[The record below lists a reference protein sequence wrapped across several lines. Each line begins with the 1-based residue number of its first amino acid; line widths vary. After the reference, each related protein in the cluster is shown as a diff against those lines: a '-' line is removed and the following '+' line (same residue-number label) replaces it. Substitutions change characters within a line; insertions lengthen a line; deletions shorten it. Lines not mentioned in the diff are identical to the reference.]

1 MGAGTKGYW
10 HPSFHRVM
18 NTHVYRRPEAI
29 EWLFFLVV
37 LVLFTISALVVW
49 QSDDLPIRVRTAV
62 IGILSAALLS
72 VLFQSTL
79 VRLLHRVITLCFQLI
94 SVLIVIRFTGA
105 RFIMLE
111 VALSFSIVF
120 VIALQ
125 FPVRIA
131 LFTVAGS
138 VALIAIIGHATE
150 RNVIERLLVLFFQL
164 AMGGISI
171 LVVEY
176 RERLVE
182 SRRIVAEQRRSL
194 ENLAAANHSFVA
206 HLGEIE
212 AESEERERLRIT
224 RELHD
229 TIGYSMTTLTMMMK
243 ASHYLIDENPDKLI
257 EYCERS
263 EELAGGTLRETREI
277 LYKLRSIRY
286 PSRPA
291 LPLFFSRLCRD
302 FEDATGVRT
311 ECNPGN
317 LPNTAS
323 EKVFNVLFR
332 AVQTGLINAIRHGQ
346 ARYIRLFFN
355 VSDERLLMSLRNDS
369 RVDTYFENYSE
380 GIGLQG
386 VRERLDLLGGTMR
399 LELLVDGFEMTT
411 EIPITE
417 VDNDTSSD
425 S

>member
-1 MGAGTKGYW
+1 
-10 HPSFHRVM
+10 M
-18 NTHVYRRPEAI
+18 NSHFFKRPEAI
-29 EWLFFLVV
+29 EWLFILVT
-37 LVLFTISALVVW
+37 LVLFTTSALVVW
-49 QSDDLPIRVRTAV
+49 QCNDFTIRIRTTAM
-62 IGILSAALLS
+62 GILSAALLS
-72 VLFQSTL
+72 VLFVSML
-79 VRLLHRVITLCFQLI
+79 ARLLHRVIALGFQLI
-94 SVLIVIRFTGA
+94 LVMVITRLTGA
-105 RFIMLE
+105 NFIIVEL
-111 VALSFSIVF
+111 ALSFSIVF
-120 VIALQ
+120 AVALQ
-125 FPVRIA
+125 FPVRIG
-131 LFTVAGS
+131 LISVAGS
-138 VALIAIIGHATE
+138 IVLIAMVGYAPE
-150 RNVIERLLVLFFQL
+150 RNVLERLLVLFFQL

-171 LVVEY
+171 LLVEY

-182 SRRIVAEQRRSL
+182 SQRIIAEQRQSL

-206 HLGEIE
+206 HLEEVE

-243 ASHYLIDENPDKLI
+243 ASHYLIDKNPDKLL

-277 LYKLRSIRY
+277 LYKLRSIRH
-286 PSRPA
+286 PSRLA

-311 ECNPGN
+311 ECHPGN
-317 LPNTAS
+317 LPNSTS